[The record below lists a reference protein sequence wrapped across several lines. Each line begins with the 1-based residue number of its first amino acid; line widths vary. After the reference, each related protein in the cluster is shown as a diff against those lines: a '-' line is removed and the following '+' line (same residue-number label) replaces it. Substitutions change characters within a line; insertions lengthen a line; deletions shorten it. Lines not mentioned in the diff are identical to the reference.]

1 MLGIDD
7 IAALIAS
14 AESDANGL
22 PPVHKW
28 NPPLS
33 GTMDMQIRSDGR
45 WFYLGSEIKRPRMV
59 KLFSTILRRDEDTYF
74 LVTPVE
80 KWIIQVDDAP
90 FVTTTVER
98 VNDAASGGIEKLIFT
113 TNIGVTVIAGKS
125 HPIRVELDAD
135 GQPRPYLRVRDNL
148 EALINRNAFY
158 QLVEWAHSSDGD
170 DTALIESDGETFTL
184 GSFLSS

>member
-1 MLGIDD
+1 MLGIED

-14 AESDANGL
+14 AESDASGL

-80 KWIIQVDDAP
+80 KWIVQVDDAP
-90 FVTTTVER
+90 FVTTVVER
-98 VNDAASGGIEKLIFT
+98 VNDAANGDIDKLIFT
-113 TNIGVTVIAGKS
+113 TNVGAIVIAGKS
-125 HPIRVELDAD
+125 HPIRVELNAS
-135 GQPRPYLRVRDNL
+135 GEPRPYLRVRDNL
-148 EALINRNAFY
+148 DALINRNAFY
-158 QLVEWAHSSDGD
+158 QLVEWARSADGD
-170 DTALIESDGETFTL
+170 DAALIESDGETFAL
-184 GSFLSS
+184 GSFSSN